1 MFGSNALKAY
11 GRGICANCRVV
22 VAGACAVDSVKINEV
37 PTATAAEALT
47 ESLINFLLVVLIFSI
62 GLVESRKIT

>member
-1 MFGSNALKAY
+1 
-11 GRGICANCRVV
+11 V
-22 VAGACAVDSVKINEV
+22 VAGACAVASVKINEV